1 MIYIDS
7 NSYEKKGEM
16 LWMDSTG
23 GKYLS
28 VKVVADRVEVTDV
41 NSKQLIFYPK
51 DDLSPEAWVAEIN
64 AIPPV

>member
-1 MIYIDS
+1 
-7 NSYEKKGEM
+7 M